1 MEGHRGVVEEVE
13 EGVQNLGRR
22 VIGMKAGI
30 SVCVVVVVLMVSWEW
45 CMCFEPCFLSVVEAN
60 CIEVVSFLVED
71 AIFELSGCFV
81 VVVVEVE
88 VQMVVEVEVE
98 MVVEVEVENFELSVG
113 CVISLFLWCLNEKGG
128 FLVTLESDAG
138 GNECV

>member
-98 MVVEVEVENFELSVG
+98 NFELSVG